1 MWQDASS
8 STVQMSR
15 KDAGPR
21 ILWPRGKHSIVE
33 QVSLKLWGRDS
44 TKGASSKR
52 YPSHNRIWTRHV
64 NKLGTQ
70 TRLQECANTSN
81 YKKDNTQV
89 ICALRHKKNAPVSIN
104 QQGLAQWIGSRP
116 YCQHPHIKAWNSMP
130 MVSLIS
136 SGRSLT
142 HPITSKRPTRHA
154 YGSTTRTAWPGI
166 ALAITSTDLL
176 SPSSRL

>member
-81 YKKDNTQV
+81 YKKDNTHF
-89 ICALRHKKNAPVSIN
+89 ICALRHKKKRTCVN
-104 QQGLAQWIGSRP
+104 QSAGASPMDWKSTILPTSTHQGLEFDADGIINFERQ
-116 YCQHPHIKAWNSMP
+116 
-130 MVSLIS
+130 
-136 SGRSLT
+136 
-142 HPITSKRPTRHA
+142 ITNTPNHF
-154 YGSTTRTAWPGI
+154 
-166 ALAITSTDLL
+166 
-176 SPSSRL
+176 